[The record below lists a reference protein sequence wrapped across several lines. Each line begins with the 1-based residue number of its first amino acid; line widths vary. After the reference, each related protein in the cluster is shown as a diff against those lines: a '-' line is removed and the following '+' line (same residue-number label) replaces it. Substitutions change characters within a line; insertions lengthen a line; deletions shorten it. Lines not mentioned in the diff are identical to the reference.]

1 MPAYNLGGPCVRAVK
16 GTKVPGGKSKPP
28 TPDRLVNA
36 CAKQLESLNEVALK
50 QIQGGSPNGLAVEY
64 RQLPEVIFV
73 HFFFLSYDSGLCDGG
88 VFLLCRAVLLLGC
101 AMEVVRCRGACE
113 ANAV

>member
-16 GTKVPGGKSKPP
+16 GTKIPGGKSKPP

-64 RQLPEVIFV
+64 RQLPEVMFV
-73 HFFFLSYDSGLCDGG
+73 QFVFLSD
-88 VFLLCRAVLLLGC
+88 
-101 AMEVVRCRGACE
+101 
-113 ANAV
+113 